1 MSVFSI
7 RLKELRNKANL
18 SQQELSKIIGISK
31 SSINMYE
38 RGEREPG
45 LETVGA
51 FADYFDVQTDY
62 LLGKHDDKRS
72 LTEGKKYNRLILQ
85 TLDGFRRL
93 HGYDKKQM
101 EVLLDWENMY
111 SDLENGRIL
120 GDAGMLKTIQN
131 TLNLIDKPEN
141 STIFNDNKKN
151 PPEMRE
157 LSEGEK
163 MWLELYHRLSEETK
177 AVLITT
183 LVKFDKAPADTQQL
197 ALDLIRVALGDQK

>member
-1 MSVFSI
+1 MSFFSK

-72 LTEGKKYNRLILQ
+72 LKEGKKYNKLILQ
-85 TLDGFRRL
+85 TLDGFRLL
-93 HGYDKKQM
+93 HGYEKNQM
-101 EVLLDWENMY
+101 ETFLDWEDLY

-120 GDAGMLKTIQN
+120 GDAGMLKTIEN
-131 TLNLIDKPEN
+131 ALDLIAKTESATGFTDTKNNSPEE
-141 STIFNDNKKN
+141 
-151 PPEMRE
+151 PE

-163 MWLELYHRLSEETK
+163 MWMELYNRLSDDTRTVFINMMES
-177 AVLITT
+177 
-183 LVKFDKAPADTQQL
+183 FDKIPADKQRFVL
-197 ALDLIRVALGDQK
+197 EMIRVALGYQK

>member
-1 MSVFSI
+1 MSVFST

-72 LTEGKKYNRLILQ
+72 IKEGRKYNKIILQ
-85 TLDGFRRL
+85 TVDEYRKL
-93 HGYDKKQM
+93 HGYDKQQM
-101 EVLLDWENMY
+101 ESLLDWKDMY
-111 SDLENGRIL
+111 SNLEKDRIL
-120 GDAGMLKTIQN
+120 GDEGMLKTVQS
-131 TLNLIDKPEN
+131 LLEVLDSPEG
-141 STIFNDNKKN
+141 SMPIADLLKTT
-151 PPEMRE
+151 PTEPQ
-157 LSEGEK
+157 LSEGEQ
-163 MWLELYHRLSEETK
+163 MLLELFRKIPEDQQGL
-177 AVLITT
+177 VLN
-183 LVKFDKAPADTQQL
+183 
-197 ALDLIRVALGDQK
+197 LIRAALGNPQQ

>member
-1 MSVFSI
+1 MSIFST
-7 RLKELRNKANL
+7 RLKELRHKANL

-45 LETVGA
+45 LETVSA

-72 LTEGKKYNRLILQ
+72 LKEGKKYNNLILQ
-85 TLDGFRRL
+85 TLEGFRLL
-93 HGYDKKQM
+93 HGYEKRQIED
-101 EVLLDWENMY
+101 LLDWQDMY

-131 TLNLIDKPEN
+131 MLDLFGKTEN
-141 STIFNDNKKN
+141 STIFTANKKS
-151 PPEMRE
+151 PPEE
-157 LSEGEK
+157 PKLSEGEK
-163 MWLELYHRLSEETK
+163 LWLELYNQVSDETK
-177 AVLITT
+177 ALLISMT
-183 LVKFDKAPADTQQL
+183 KSFDKLPADKQRFL
-197 ALDLIRVALGDQK
+197 LDSIRLVLGNQK

>member
-1 MSVFSI
+1 MSVFST

-72 LTEGKKYNRLILQ
+72 LKDGRRHNRLMLQ
-85 TLDGFRRL
+85 TVEEYRKL
-93 HGYDKKQM
+93 HGYTREQM
-101 EVLLDWENMY
+101 ALLLDWNNFYADIE
-111 SDLENGRIL
+111 EERIL
-120 GDAGMLKTIQN
+120 GDIGMLKVIQSKLLVLDSELTDSQKSPPKEPQLN
-131 TLNLIDKPEN
+131 EGEKLLLDLFRKIPEDQQGLVLNLI
-141 STIFNDNKKN
+141 
-151 PPEMRE
+151 R
-157 LSEGEK
+157 
-163 MWLELYHRLSEETK
+163 
-177 AVLITT
+177 A
-183 LVKFDKAPADTQQL
+183 
-197 ALDLIRVALGDQK
+197 ALGNPQQ